1 MGAHVVRPQVL
12 VARVAAVDGLAH
24 AERVR
29 EPVQPVPDV
38 RADHQ
43 RVRSSSWLSSISL
56 LRSPSSLLSPLYIRT
71 LALHSSGVVLSHAQP
86 GPAPLSSL
94 HCSNVPGSFSAEGVQ
109 DRYTTPGILGVPLGA
124 VSSLRSGPRSPFP
137 VSHFPFRASRSQSP
151 SVSIVCP
158 FSKPRR
164 VLSCYCSSTQASV
177 RPRRW
182 SLRSSR
188 SRRRTSHI
196 VAYHS
201 MYKVQVQVSLLP
213 GPVVVVVVDI
223 SMYYLYEYS
232 LDSLASSHY
241 FTFNSQLAACSSH
254 AQDAWYTFVL
264 VETVRIIIRY

>member
-124 VSSLRSGPRSPFP
+124 VSSFRFPFPVPHSPFP
-137 VSHFPFRASRSQSP
+137 IPRFSFPLSVRVYRVSVLEAPSCPVLLLFEHP
-151 SVSIVCP
+151 SVHPSAPLVFTVLAEPTSHVAHCSVSQYVQGTSTSEP
-158 FSKPRR
+158 ALWAGRR
-164 VLSCYCSSTQASV
+164 RCRRHKYVLS
-177 RPRRW
+177 
-182 SLRSSR
+182 
-188 SRRRTSHI
+188 
-196 VAYHS
+196 
-201 MYKVQVQVSLLP
+201 
-213 GPVVVVVVDI
+213 
-223 SMYYLYEYS
+223 
-232 LDSLASSHY
+232 
-241 FTFNSQLAACSSH
+241 
-254 AQDAWYTFVL
+254 
-264 VETVRIIIRY
+264 VRI